1 MCSLS
6 RFVTQFGMAPST
18 STEAH
23 AAYGLRWG
31 GVADEALSVRDCS
44 DWPLI
49 SIEQRLTDNLGG
61 SEQEVSPD
69 CASIRT
75 LTARLEL
82 DRANSSIQMRSVEPV
97 PVSDVIH
104 PALWP
109 AAAVFARWH
118 GRETFHAGAIS
129 FDGTN
134 AWGILGDRGAGK
146 SSLLAALA
154 LEGVAVLADDLVV
167 VAGQRCFAGPR
178 CIDLRPDAAAALGI
192 TADTSLVRS
201 TQRRR
206 MSLPPCDG
214 EYLLSGF
221 IELRWGNDV
230 WSDHLMPAEGF
241 PLLVDHRRV
250 AALGADF
257 EHLLDLVAL
266 PAVRLSRPREWRSP
280 ERLVAELRRL
290 VDPDKP
296 PRTRR
301 HLVAHR

>member
-1 MCSLS
+1 
-6 RFVTQFGMAPST
+6 MARSI
-18 STEAH
+18 STEAY

-44 DWPLI
+44 HWPLI
-49 SIEQRLTDNLGG
+49 SIEQRLTNDLGG
-61 SEQEVSPD
+61 SELEASPD
-69 CASIRT
+69 FASIRT
-75 LTARLEL
+75 PAARLIL
-82 DRANSSIQMRSVEPV
+82 DRLNSSMQIRSVEPV

-129 FDGTN
+129 FDGTSV
-134 AWGILGDRGAGK
+134 WGILGDRGAGK

-154 LEGVAVLADDLVV
+154 LEGIEVLADDLVV

-192 TADTSLVRS
+192 TAGTSLVRS

-206 MSLPPCDG
+206 MSLPPCGG
-214 EYLLSGF
+214 EYLLRGF

-230 WSDHLMPAEGF
+230 WSERLMPAEGF

-266 PAVRLSRPREWRSP
+266 PAVRLYRPREWRSA

-290 VDPDKP
+290 VNPGEP
-296 PRTRR
+296 SRTPR
-301 HLVAHR
+301 HLVAHP

>member
-1 MCSLS
+1 
-6 RFVTQFGMAPST
+6 MARSI
-18 STEAH
+18 STEQH

-44 DWPLI
+44 HWPLV
-49 SIEQRLTDNLGG
+49 SIEHKHTDDLGAG
-61 SEQEVSPD
+61 ELEVSPD
-69 CASIRT
+69 FASIRT
-75 LTARLEL
+75 LAARLVL
-82 DRANSSIQMRSVEPV
+82 DRLGASMEVRSIEPV

-118 GRETFHAGAIS
+118 GHETFHAGAIS
-129 FDGTN
+129 FDGRS
-134 AWGILGDRGAGK
+134 AWGVLGDRGAGK

-154 LEGVAVLADDLVV
+154 LGSVQVLADDLIV

-206 MSLPPCDG
+206 MSLPPCNG
-214 EYLLSGF
+214 EYALRGF
-221 IELRWGNDV
+221 IELRWGDDV
-230 WSDHLMPAEGF
+230 RSERLLPAERF
-241 PLLVDHRRV
+241 PLLIDHRRV

-266 PAVRLSRPREWRSP
+266 PAMRLYRPREWRSP
-280 ERLVAELRRL
+280 ERIVAELRRSL
-290 VDPDKP
+290 SHLGKSSSG
-296 PRTRR
+296 RR
-301 HLVAHR
+301 HLVSHP